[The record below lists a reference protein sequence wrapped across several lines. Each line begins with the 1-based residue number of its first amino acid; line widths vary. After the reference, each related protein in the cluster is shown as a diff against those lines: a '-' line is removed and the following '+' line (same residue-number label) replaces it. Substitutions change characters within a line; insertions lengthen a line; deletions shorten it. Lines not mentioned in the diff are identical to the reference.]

1 MYCVAKICFTNMDYR
16 KSSFKPPTVGG
27 GGGGGALLFQGR
39 FRVGVIESGS
49 LLEKGD
55 LIN

>member
-16 KSSFKPPTVGG
+16 KSSVKPPTGG
-27 GGGGGALLFQGR
+27 GRVLLFQGC
-39 FRVGVIESGS
+39 FRVGVRESGS

>member
-16 KSSFKPPTVGG
+16 KSSFKPPTA
-27 GGGGGALLFQGR
+27 GGGGALLFQGC
-39 FRVGVIESGS
+39 FRVVVIESGS